1 MNGANRPIKQQRR
14 ISSNRTRAGL
24 ECANCKTL
32 ITTLWRR
39 NNEGEPVCNACG
51 LYFKLHNVNRP
62 ITMKK
67 EGIQTRKRKQKS
79 SSSNQATISSISS
92 ASELGASSLT
102 SSKSNKASKQSS
114 KKSKTGAS
122 SQQTTAQSVN
132 GSIPVIANLVY
143 QQTPNQQQQIL
154 INSSGADANQNNF
167 IKNSPK
173 ALDLNSLAQRN
184 MIASQGYLSKNF
196 LI

>member
-39 NNEGEPVCNACG
+39 N
-51 LYFKLHNVNRP
+51 
-62 ITMKK
+62 
-67 EGIQTRKRKQKS
+67 
-79 SSSNQATISSISS
+79 QATISSISS
-92 ASELGASSLT
+92 ASELATSSLT

-114 KKSKTGAS
+114 KKSKTGTS
-122 SQQTTAQSVN
+122 SQQSTAQSVN

-154 INSSGADANQNNF
+154 INSSGADASQNNF

-184 MIASQGYLSKNF
+184 MIASQGYLSKTF
-196 LI
+196 